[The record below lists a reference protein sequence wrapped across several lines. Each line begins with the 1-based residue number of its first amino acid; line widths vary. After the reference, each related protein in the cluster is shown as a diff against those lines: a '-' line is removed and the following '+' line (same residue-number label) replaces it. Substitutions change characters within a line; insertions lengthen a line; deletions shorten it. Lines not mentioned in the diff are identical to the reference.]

1 MNNPSHAVF
10 ARVSAWRGGLAGAVL
25 AAGALTLA
33 PGAHAA
39 DAEVTEGDRIEFII
53 KLGAAPNGW
62 AMRYKYRTQDVTAD
76 AGDDYL
82 AATGRVTFSSGETE
96 KKVTVTTIDDDDD
109 EFLETFKLKLYDQEV
124 NGLYRGV
131 TGWTDSTIVIT
142 GMPMNMTMTGQIK
155 DNDSSNA
162 GAKGAGN

>member
-1 MNNPSHAVF
+1 MNHPSF
-10 ARVSAWRGGLAGAVL
+10 AERAQGGAWRGALAGAVL
-25 AAGALTLA
+25 AAGALALA
-33 PGAHAA
+33 PGAHAT
-39 DAEVTEGDRIEFII
+39 DAEATEGDTIEFTI

-62 AMRYKYRTQDVTAD
+62 AMRYSYATQDVTAD
-76 AGDDYL
+76 AGDDYQS
-82 AATGRVTFSSGETE
+82 ATGRVTFSSGETE
-96 KKVTVTTIDDDDD
+96 KKVTVTTFDDDQD

-142 GMPMNMTMTGQIK
+142 GMPMNMTMTGRIK